1 MPGFDWISLFL
12 VVNIFMGSLV
22 CMLITYHFSNF
33 KLANAMLLMYIGGM
47 CIFIT
52 MNFFNYS
59 GLILHCPWLY
69 RAFSFVYYLI
79 PPAAFLYVRTI
90 AKDDERLSKWDYLH
104 FFPALLHFLE
114 LIPYHLQPLSEKHE
128 LVSEAMADQTLI
140 YAFKE
145 GLLPAY
151 WHHFMRAILGFAY
164 GIAMF
169 VKLNDLKRR
178 LKPQVNFATP
188 TLQWLFIFTGI
199 VLLTAIVVVFGIFL
213 KLFFDISV
221 FQFYTIGVTIIFM
234 ISLYYMFFHPDI
246 LYGIPRIKVKISN
259 ILLSNALP
267 EVDYAMEDK
276 QIPANAEIAID
287 PSIALSM
294 DYKSTPAIVLKD
306 FEYLKQYQ
314 SPLEDYL
321 EQRQPFLSGGYS
333 IRDMADDTGIPQHHL
348 SALLNKIYGV
358 RFNDFVNQYR
368 IEYLSEKIAAGD
380 YQNLS
385 MDGIAEQ
392 AGFGSR
398 GTLFNSIKKLKGVSP
413 TDFFNMRKPGNQ

>member
-52 MNFFNYS
+52 MIFFNYS
-59 GLILHCPWLY
+59 GLILHFPWLY

-90 AKDDERLSKWDYLH
+90 ANDDERLSKWDYLH
-104 FFPALLHFLE
+104 FLPALLHFLE
-114 LIPYHLQPLSEKHE
+114 LIPYHLQPLYVKQDI
-128 LVSEAMADQTLI
+128 VSDAMADQTLI

-145 GLLPAY
+145 GLLPPF
-151 WHHFMRAILGFAY
+151 WHHFMRALLGFAY

-169 VKLNDLKRR
+169 VKLNDLKRK

-188 TLQWLFIFTGI
+188 TLRWLFIFTVI
-199 VLLTAIVVVFGIFL
+199 VLVTSTVVVLGIFL

-221 FQFYTIGVTIIFM
+221 FQFYTLGVTIIFM

-246 LYGIPRIKVKISN
+246 LYGIPRIAVKSSNVLISN
-259 ILLSNALP
+259 ARP
-267 EVDYAMEDK
+267 EVGYEMESNPFRANPEIAMETSVG
-276 QIPANAEIAID
+276 I
-287 PSIALSM
+287 SM
-294 DYKSTPAIVLKD
+294 DYKSDPAIAQKD
-306 FEYLKQYQ
+306 FEYLKLYQ

-321 EQRQPFLSGGYS
+321 EQRQPYLNEGYS

-358 RFNDFVNQYR
+358 RFNDFVNLYR
-368 IEYLSEKIAAGD
+368 IDYLDRKIKEGEF
-380 YQNLS
+380 QNLS
-385 MDGIAEQ
+385 MDGIAQ
-392 AGFGSR
+392 KAGFGSR
-398 GTLFNSIKKLKGVSP
+398 STLFNSIKKHKGVAP
-413 TDFFNMRKPGNQ
+413 TDFFTLKKQAAH